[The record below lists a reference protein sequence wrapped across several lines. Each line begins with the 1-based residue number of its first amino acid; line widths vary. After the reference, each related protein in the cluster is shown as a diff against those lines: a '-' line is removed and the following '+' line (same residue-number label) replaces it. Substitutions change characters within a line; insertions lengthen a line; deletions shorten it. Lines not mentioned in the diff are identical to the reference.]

1 MCLVSPCPCQEL
13 QEGVTVFRCRQWCGD
28 AACGVRLEDWRRA
41 GPRLCLYWLLATAQ
55 ARLSQAPATA
65 AATCLAIHLASKQGG
80 PACLARPRHTTNQSA
95 NSKQVFIW
103 QAAAQAVTAT
113 NYNTATNNSTSSMD
127 SVLFTEKLQT
137 SVCLC
142 RF

>member
-1 MCLVSPCPCQEL
+1 MR
-13 QEGVTVFRCRQWCGD
+13 VTVFRCRQWCGD

-80 PACLARPRHTTNQSA
+80 PACLARPATTTNQSA

-113 NYNTATNNSTSSMD
+113 NYNTATNKMD
-127 SVLFTEKLQT
+127 SILSTEML
-137 SVCLC
+137 
-142 RF
+142 

>member
-1 MCLVSPCPCQEL
+1 MR
-13 QEGVTVFRCRQWCGD
+13 VTVFRCRQWCGD

-80 PACLARPRHTTNQSA
+80 PACLARPATPPTNRQIVNKYLSGRQRPRQSQQPTTTLQQTTQPVVWIQYCSQRSCKRQYA
-95 NSKQVFIW
+95 
-103 QAAAQAVTAT
+103 
-113 NYNTATNNSTSSMD
+113 
-127 SVLFTEKLQT
+127 SVGFDYFARIIT
-137 SVCLC
+137 
-142 RF
+142 